1 MRPKSR
7 MRTSRRAY
15 AAAFAVMLAIPATAV
30 ALTARPSTGGTSAVA
45 QTDTTSA
52 IKANVN
58 RRHVDYGETVT
69 IKGAASPAQPGQ
81 RLELRSTTAGSH
93 SWRTVASATERH
105 DGSFRVTTPMRRSAR
120 LRVVSAAGAASAPQR
135 VTVTARLELQ
145 TDSIDVLAGHSSA
158 VRGTLLPGIP
168 GRKVRLEGRQS
179 DGGWRLLTTDRTGS
193 RGGFGLHYAGG
204 DASRLRVHFAGDRQ
218 NTRAAKPA
226 GQLTVFRT
234 DHGVVV
240 LRRHR
245 RDRVRLPGPLRR
257 GQPHTPV
264 RDARSR
270 SATAAIRSR
279 RRSTTAARSSPGGPG
294 TSAST
299 PATPSD
305 LSASGRSG
313 RPQRVI
319 ARPCDS
325 PRRPP
330 AAGRGDAAV
339 AR

>member
-52 IKANVN
+52 IKANLN

-135 VTVTARLELQ
+135 VTVAARLELQ

-158 VRGTLLPGIP
+158 VRGTLLPGIS

-226 GQLTVFRT
+226 GQLTVFEPTMASWYYDDTGATACGFQAHYGVANRT
-234 DHGVVV
+234 LPCGTKVTFRNGSHKVTATVD
-240 LRRHR
+240 
-245 RDRVRLPGPLRR
+245 DRGPFVSGRTWDL
-257 GQPHTPV
+257 GINT
-264 RDARSR
+264 RDALGFVGVGSIW
-270 SATAAIRSR
+270 AA
-279 RRSTTAARSSPGGPG
+279 
-294 TSAST
+294 
-299 PATPSD
+299 
-305 LSASGRSG
+305 L
-313 RPQRVI
+313 
-319 ARPCDS
+319 
-325 PRRPP
+325 
-330 AAGRGDAAV
+330 
-339 AR
+339 